1 MKTWFTFLNGATALS
16 LIAYLTV
23 LGRTFVDFRYLIPE
37 QYPSAAP
44 GLVGLGIVAFTA
56 FFGSW
61 VWVLL
66 AAARGGRGGLIAALG
81 YNLFFTFLSGVYSLL
96 VLCPSTCPSSRPLM
110 EIALWANL
118 IIGLLACVA
127 VGSRLRAVAPRSK

>member
-1 MKTWFTFLNGATALS
+1 
-16 LIAYLTV
+16 V

-37 QYPSAAP
+37 RYPSAAP
-44 GLVGLGIVAFTA
+44 GMVGLGIVAYTA
-56 FFGSW
+56 FFGAW

-66 AAARGGRGGLIAALG
+66 AAARGGRGGMIAALG
-81 YNLFFTFLSGVYSLL
+81 YNLFFTLLSGVYSLL

-118 IIGLLACVA
+118 ITGLLASVT
-127 VGSRLRAVAPRSK
+127 VGSQLRAAAPRSK

>member
-1 MKTWFTFLNGATALS
+1 MKTWFISLNGAIVLS
-16 LIAYLTV
+16 LVAYLTV

-37 QYPSAAP
+37 MYPSAGP

-66 AAARGGRGGLIAALG
+66 AAARGGRGGLIAVLV
-81 YNLFFTFLSGVYSLL
+81 YYLFFTFFSGLYSLL
-96 VLCPSTCPSSRPLM
+96 FLCPSTCPSSQPLM

-118 IIGLLACVA
+118 ITGLLASVT
-127 VGSRLRAVAPRSK
+127 VGSQLREAAP